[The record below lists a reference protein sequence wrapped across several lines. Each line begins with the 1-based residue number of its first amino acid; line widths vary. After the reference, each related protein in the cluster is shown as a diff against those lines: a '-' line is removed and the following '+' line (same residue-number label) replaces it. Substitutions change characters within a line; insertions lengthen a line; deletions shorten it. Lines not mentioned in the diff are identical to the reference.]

1 MKKILILTMIV
12 LLMITGCNSKNTAL
26 DEVQITKEQAEM
38 FTTDMT
44 ASFDSKYFT
53 IMGASVEDDKTLAV
67 VNIFSEMGDSVY
79 SFTAGNI
86 DNFFG
91 VCWEKDT
98 YNLWILTSDNGAMCY
113 KHENGEWSFD
123 ETASNLNI

>member
-12 LLMITGCNSKNTAL
+12 LLMITGCNSKNTAS

-44 ASFDSKYFT
+44 ASFDSKYFA

-98 YNLWILTSDNGAMCY
+98 YNLWILTSDNDAVCY
-113 KHENGEWSFD
+113 KYADNKWVLDNNESK
-123 ETASNLNI
+123 LNI